1 MKEISKKELMS
12 QIAEEKSNLTESR
25 LYIPGREDK
34 QAWEETPEERMARG
48 LSPEFFQKKTS
59 KRTSWWLKGKPDK
72 NDPNPPNPDGEI
84 VRDPAVEGGF
94 IVIMQIEGVAVRLIT
109 EDILK
114 EEDPKFYEWATTP
127 PMRLAFINVNQKI
140 KEDLLGLGKQTSS
153 LRPSHLKYR
162 GQVSDVPF
170 PEPGADDTVR
180 VTTDRKKILD
190 ILNKKIRE
198 FSDNVSKHLVDS
210 GLPPI
215 AAPQRFYGKQTK
227 NINKYTVIKN
237 EDITWATQ
245 NSFLYPTIEAFMENA
260 ASLYSEETPQYQPK
274 DRHLVRQFNP
284 GRNWTPTRPT
294 EEKEDS
300 YKNDPLTP
308 VLGLKKGGYDA
319 DPFDIQIADYFDIKG
334 NLTQAGEENASAYK
348 WTMKFKTQYAKKLRE
363 DKKIQGGLKEDKNF
377 ESTSTT
383 GPLSQLAGEN
393 GTIVTNEEIMAA
405 FDEALS
411 DLQSQILSI
420 DPEDELLSR
429 FAGVG
434 RTEGY
439 REVNESID
447 VDTIVSK
454 IINKLKQ

>member
-12 QIAEEKSNLTESR
+12 QIAEEKSNLSESR
-25 LYIPGREDK
+25 LYISGREDK
-34 QAWEETPEERMARG
+34 QAWEETPEERIARG
-48 LSPEFFQKKTS
+48 LPPEFFQKKTS
-59 KRTSWWLKGKPDK
+59 KRTPWWLNGKPDK

-84 VRDPAVEGGF
+84 VHDPAVEGGY
-94 IVIMQIEGVAVRLIT
+94 IVIMQIEGNAVTLIT
-109 EDILK
+109 EETLK
-114 EEDPKFYEWATTP
+114 NENPKFYEWATTP
-127 PMRLAFINVNQKI
+127 PVRLAFVDVKQKI
-140 KEDLLGLGKQTSS
+140 KEDLLGLGKQNPK
-153 LRPSHLKYR
+153 PSHLKYR

-190 ILNKKIRE
+190 VLNKKIRQ
-198 FSDNVSKHLVDS
+198 FADSVSKHLLDS

-227 NINKYTVIKN
+227 NINKYTTIKN

-245 NSFLYPTIEAFMENA
+245 NSFFYPNIDSFIENA
-260 ASLYSEETPQYQPK
+260 KSLYSEDTPEFQPV

-294 EEKEDS
+294 EEKDDS
-300 YKNDPLTP
+300 YKNNPLTP
-308 VLGLKKGGYDA
+308 ILGLKKGGYDA
-319 DPFDIQIADYFDIKG
+319 DPFDIQIADYFSIKG

-348 WTMKFKTQYAKKLRE
+348 WTMEFKTQYAKKVRE
-363 DKKIQGGLKEDKNF
+363 DKKIQGGLKEDINLV
-377 ESTSTT
+377 STSTT
-383 GPLSQLAGEN
+383 GPLSQLEGEN
-393 GTIVTNEEIMAA
+393 GTIVTNEQIMAA
-405 FDEALS
+405 FDEALT
-411 DLQSQILSI
+411 DLQSQILAI
-420 DPEDELLSR
+420 DAEEELLGR

-454 IINKLKQ
+454 IINELKQ